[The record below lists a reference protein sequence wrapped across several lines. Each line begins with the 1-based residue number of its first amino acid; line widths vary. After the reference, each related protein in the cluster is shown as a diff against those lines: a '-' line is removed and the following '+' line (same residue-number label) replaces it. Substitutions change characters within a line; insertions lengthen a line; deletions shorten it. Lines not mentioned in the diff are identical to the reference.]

1 MMKSPSLEKE
11 LRILK
16 SLYLSN
22 ICEYVAI
29 EDYRLSPIDT
39 YNINQALITEKKSID
54 IVLGK

>member
-1 MMKSPSLEKE
+1 MKSPSLEKE